1 MEQLSKH
8 FTWKE
13 ATHSDTAV
21 REGIDN
27 TPEDFA
33 EENIKYAASRLEKF
47 REYLGVPFKVNSWYR
62 CETLN
67 DMVGG
72 SDTSAHKH
80 GLAIDFVPL
89 GMDLKEAY
97 NKIIRSGK
105 NYDQLI
111 YYPNKHFIHIGFRYE
126 HERKQTWTSK

>member
-1 MEQLSKH
+1 MELTKH

-27 TPEDFA
+27 TPDSFA

-47 REYLGVPFKVNSWYR
+47 REYLGVPFKINSWYR
-62 CETLN
+62 CEVLN

-72 SDTSAHKH
+72 SETSAHKH

-89 GMDLKEAY
+89 GMDVNEAY
-97 NKIIRSGK
+97 KKIIQSGK
-105 NYDQLI
+105 SYDQLI
-111 YYPNKHFIHIGFRYE
+111 QYPKKNFIHIAFRYE
-126 HERKQTWTSK
+126 HERKQSWIQK

>member
-1 MEQLSKH
+1 MELTKH

-27 TPEDFA
+27 TPDSFA

-47 REYLGVPFKVNSWYR
+47 REYLEVPFKINSWYR
-62 CETLN
+62 CEVLN

-72 SDTSAHKH
+72 SETSAHKH

-89 GMDLKEAY
+89 GMDVNEAY
-97 NKIIRSGK
+97 KKIIQSGK
-105 NYDQLI
+105 SYDQLI
-111 YYPNKHFIHIGFRYE
+111 QYPKNNFIHIAFRYE
-126 HERKQTWTSK
+126 HERKQSWIQK